1 MFSITTIYI
10 PINIAQGFPFLHIL
24 TYTYHFGES
33 HSKGMRRHVTA
44 VLIRISLALNEVE
57 HLCMYLL
64 VICMSSLEKCLFKSA
79 HFSTGLFVFVFL
91 MLICMS
97 CLYILDINS
106 LSLISLENIFS
117 HSVGCLFVLSM
128 ISFVVQKLLSLIRS
142 HLFFLRNTF

>member
-64 VICMSSLEKCLFKSA
+64 VICMSSLEKCLFSFSA
-79 HFSTGLFVFVFL
+79 NF
-91 MLICMS
+91 
-97 CLYILDINS
+97 
-106 LSLISLENIFS
+106 
-117 HSVGCLFVLSM
+117 
-128 ISFVVQKLLSLIRS
+128 
-142 HLFFLRNTF
+142 